1 MEDGSIRLAPLP
13 DINEVRPVGQ
23 DDDVVFAEIRD
34 VLKRHGALQRFGV
47 TLLHQHFPIAPGEVL
62 VENIDVIN
70 RVLTTS
76 PKVTDSVG
84 NAVETSWRLD
94 HPDGQQRCETRCES
108 DRDADG
114 RPYHRKAH
122 YTTS

>member
-1 MEDGSIRLAPLP
+1 MQSGSSQLSALP
-13 DINEVRPVGQ
+13 DIDEVRPVGPE
-23 DDDVVFAEIRD
+23 DDAVFADIRE
-34 VLKRHGALQRFGV
+34 VLTRHGALQRFGV

-62 VENIDVIN
+62 VERIDAIN
-70 RVLTTS
+70 RVLTST
-76 PKVTDSVG
+76 PRVTESVG

-114 RPYHRKAH
+114 TPYHRKAH